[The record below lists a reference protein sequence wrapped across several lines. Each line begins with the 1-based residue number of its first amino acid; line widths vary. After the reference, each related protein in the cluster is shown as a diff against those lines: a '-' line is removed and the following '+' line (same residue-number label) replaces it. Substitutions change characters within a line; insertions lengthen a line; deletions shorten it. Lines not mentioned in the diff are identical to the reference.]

1 MLSAPEGV
9 GKADKTAGSAPA
21 DYTAA
26 GSPAAAE
33 LGNFAADNSAAAE
46 PGSFAVGSP
55 AAAESGNSAADSS
68 AVAYP
73 RLEPADPAV
82 RFAAVRARFEVC
94 FGCYIRLP

>member
-1 MLSAPEGV
+1 MLSVPEGV

-26 GSPAAAE
+26 DNCC
-33 LGNFAADNSAAAE
+33 NFAADNSAAAE
-46 PGSFAVGSP
+46 PDSFAADSP
-55 AAAESGNSAADSS
+55 AAAESGNSAAGSS
-68 AVAYP
+68 AVAHP

-82 RFAAVRARFEVC
+82 RFAAVWARFEVC

>member
-46 PGSFAVGSP
+46 PDSFAADSP
-55 AAAESGNSAADSS
+55 AAAESGNS